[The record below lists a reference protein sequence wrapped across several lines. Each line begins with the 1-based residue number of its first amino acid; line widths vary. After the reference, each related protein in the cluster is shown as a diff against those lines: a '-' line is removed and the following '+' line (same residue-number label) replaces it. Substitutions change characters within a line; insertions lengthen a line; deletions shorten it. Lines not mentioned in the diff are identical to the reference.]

1 MDQLNRPLLR
11 RFLAVARPYW
21 VSNAKWKA
29 LGLLGILLFFLC
41 AVNGLNIVINFVG
54 GKFMTAL
61 STKDAPTFY
70 HMLKIY
76 AAVFIIGTPIVVI
89 YAWVRDK
96 LALHWR
102 NWLTNHLLEK
112 YFQNRAYYRINNDA
126 KIDNPDE
133 RIAQDIS
140 AFTKAS
146 LAFMLVI
153 LDSII
158 TLVSFIAI
166 LWNISQPLVWTL
178 VVYST
183 VGTVATMWVGKR
195 LIGLN
200 FNQLKLEADFR
211 YNLIHVRNNTESIA
225 FYQGE
230 AQESSSIARRFKG
243 ALTNLNMLIGWQ
255 RNLAFMTT
263 GYNYLVVIIPSLVI
277 APLYFAG
284 KVEFGTIT
292 QADMA
297 FTQVLAAL
305 SLVIAQFRDLS
316 AFIAEINRLGS
327 FAEALDAPDTSEQ
340 PGHTAIESREDT
352 HIALENVTLKTPNY
366 ARTLVQG
373 LSLEVASGK
382 GLVIVGPSGSGK
394 SSLLRAIAGL
404 WKSGTGTIVRPSLSE
419 MMFLPQRPYMI
430 LGSLRSQLLYPH
442 NDTSISDEQLYAALA
457 EVNLADLPSRVGGLD
472 VELQWADV
480 LSLGEQQRLAF
491 ARLLLAHPA
500 YAILDE
506 STSALDIKNEA
517 HLYSVLSASGTTFI
531 SVGHRTT
538 LLQYHTSVLELKGE
552 GDWRVVPTHDYT
564 PAFALAPSDPEAA

>member
-1 MDQLNRPLLR
+1 MDQLNRPLFR
-11 RFLAVARPYW
+11 RFLAIAKPYW

-76 AAVFIIGTPIVVI
+76 AAVFIVGTPIVVI

-133 RIAQDIS
+133 RIAQDIA

-178 VVYST
+178 VVYSV
-183 VGTVATMWVGKR
+183 VGTAATMWVGRR

-200 FNQLKLEADFR
+200 FSQLKLEADFR

-230 AQESSSIARRFKG
+230 AQESSSISRRFKS
-243 ALTNLNMLIGWQ
+243 ALTNLNLLIGWQ

-327 FAEALDAPDTSEQ
+327 FAEALDAPDASTQ
-340 PGHTAIESREDT
+340 PGHTAIESREDS
-352 HIALENVTLKTPNY
+352 HIAIENVTLKTPNY
-366 ARTLVQG
+366 ARTLVQD
-373 LSLEVASGK
+373 LSLTVEQGK

-404 WKSGTGTIVRPSLSE
+404 WNSGTGLIVRPKLAE

-430 LGSLRSQLLYPH
+430 LGSLRAQLLYPH
-442 NDTSISDEQLYAALA
+442 NDTSVPDEKLYAALA

-517 HLYSVLSASGTTFI
+517 HLYSVLAASGTTFI
-531 SVGHRTT
+531 SVGHRPT
-538 LLQYHTSVLELKGE
+538 LLQYHNSVLELKGE
-552 GDWRVVPTHDYT
+552 GAWRVVPTPDYT
-564 PAFALAPSDPEAA
+564 PTFALVPSDPEAA